1 MSRYLTFLI
10 RLIWLSVALYGVNAQ
25 AAPKDTTPDQFIFTD
40 QTGVALNTQITSEP
54 ITVTGINSG
63 SSISISGGTYS
74 RNNGSFTNKKGTAYN
89 GDSIRVR
96 HTSSTSYNATINT
109 VLTIGGIKDTFSS
122 TTQANVPSDT
132 TPDAFSFTAQTDVAL
147 NSPMTSNTI
156 TVSGID
162 AASPISISGGLY
174 SINNGSFTSSAGTVV
189 NGNTVKI
196 QLQSSSANST
206 TTTATLSIGGVSGAF
221 SVTTLAAVA
230 DTTPDAFSFTAQTDV
245 ALNSPITSNTITV
258 SGIDAASP
266 ISISGG
272 LYSINNGSFTSSA
285 GTVVNGNTVKI
296 QLQSSSANST
306 TTTATLSIGGVSGAF
321 SVTTLAAVADTTPDA
336 FSFAAQTNV
345 EPATTVTSNAI
356 TVSGINAPAGI
367 SISGGLYSV
376 NGATFVATAGQ
387 VNNGDSVRVQQ
398 ISSPEYSV
406 TSTATLNIGGIN
418 GAFSV
423 TTKAN
428 SNGNFLLPPASSG
441 DPAFTSEHFSGSANC
456 TMCHNNIQDSTGKDV
471 SIETDWSSTMMAN
484 SARDPFWKAK
494 VRSELNRNPHLAD
507 VINDK
512 CTRCHAPM
520 ANFEAKKFN
529 EPKGI
534 LDGGFLSAGHPRHD
548 EAMNGVG
555 CTSCHQIQNA
565 TNLGTLSSFTGGYQI
580 GDNKAIYGQ
589 YTDPFTNNM
598 VMMTGYTPTYGAHME
613 SSKICGTCHNLKT
626 PFVDQFGTLLS
637 TTPESEFPEQ
647 MPYSEW
653 EHSSYATASANKQCQ
668 DCHMTHID
676 DGVKISNRPMWLAAR
691 DNFGLHEFVG
701 ANKLMLDIFDKN
713 KNQLGVLANNFAETI
728 GKTQTMLNSSATIT
742 PVSQTLASDNSLNF
756 TLKINSNTGHKLPSA
771 YPSRRVVLHVTVKDA
786 QNNIVFE
793 SGKINANGSIVGVD
807 ADADRTTFEPHYELI
822 TDPDQVQVYEAIMGD
837 NLNHVTYT
845 LLRGMVYLKDNRL
858 LPQGFN
864 KASAPNDIK
873 VVGDALTDAN
883 FVGGSDDIS
892 YRISGLT
899 GNSYQVEAELVHQ
912 PIAYSF
918 AQDLFVE
925 SDAEIED
932 FKTMFNASNAK
943 TSRIANSSFSVTR

>member
-1 MSRYLTFLI
+1 MSRYLTFLV
-10 RLIWLSVALYGVNAQ
+10 RLIWLSVALYGVNVQ
-25 AAPKDTTPDQFIFTD
+25 AAKVQKDTTPDQFIFVD
-40 QTGVALNTQITSEP
+40 QTGVALNTQIISEP
-54 ITVTGINSG
+54 ITLSGINSG
-63 SSISISGGTYS
+63 SSISISGGQYS
-74 RNNGSFTNKKGTAYN
+74 RNNGSFTSSKGTAYN
-89 GDSIRVR
+89 GDAIRVR

-132 TPDAFSFTAQTDVAL
+132 TPDAFSFTAQSNVAL

-156 TVSGID
+156 TVSGIN

-174 SINNGSFTSSAGTVV
+174 SINNGSFTGSAGTVV

-206 TTTATLSIGGVSGAF
+206 TTTATLSIGGVSG
-221 SVTTLAAVA
+221 V
-230 DTTPDAFSFTAQTDV
+230 
-245 ALNSPITSNTITV
+245 
-258 SGIDAASP
+258 
-266 ISISGG
+266 
-272 LYSINNGSFTSSA
+272 
-285 GTVVNGNTVKI
+285 
-296 QLQSSSANST
+296 
-306 TTTATLSIGGVSGAF
+306 F

-356 TVSGINAPAGI
+356 TVSGINAPAAI

-376 NGATFVATAGQ
+376 NNATFVATAGQ
-387 VNNGDSVRVQQ
+387 VNNGDNVRVQQ

-418 GAFSV
+418 GAFST

-428 SNGNFLLPPASSG
+428 PNGDFLLPPASSG

-580 GDNKAIYGQ
+580 GDNKIIYGQ
-589 YTDPFTNNM
+589 YTNPFANPM
-598 VMMTGYTPTYGAHME
+598 IMMTGYTPAFGEHME

-626 PFVDQFGTLLS
+626 PFVDETGKILS
-637 TTPESEFPEQ
+637 TTPETEFPEQ

-653 EHSSYATASANKQCQ
+653 EHSSYATPNVNKQCQ
-668 DCHMTHID
+668 DCHMTHLD
-676 DGVKISNRPMWLAAR
+676 NVKISNRPMMLGSR

-728 GKTQTMLNSSATIT
+728 DKTQTMLNSSATIT
-742 PVSQTLASDNSLNF
+742 PVSQTLAGDNTLDF

-837 NLNHVTYT
+837 NLNQVTYT

-864 KASAPNDIK
+864 KASAPDDIK
-873 VVGDALTDAN
+873 VVGAALTDAN

-899 GNSYQVEAELVHQ
+899 GNNYQVEAELVHQ

-925 SDAEIED
+925 SDAEVED

-943 TSRIANSSFSVTR
+943 TSRIANSSFSVAR

>member
-10 RLIWLSVALYGVNAQ
+10 RLIWLSVALYGINVH
-25 AAPKDTTPDQFIFTD
+25 AAPSKPAAKDTTPDQFVFAD
-40 QTGVALNTQITSEP
+40 QTGVALNTQITSAP

-74 RNNGSFTNKKGTAYN
+74 RNNGNFTSGKGTAYN

-96 HTSSTSYNATINT
+96 HTSSTSYNTTINT

-122 TTQANVPSDT
+122 TTQANIP
-132 TPDAFSFTAQTDVAL
+132 
-147 NSPMTSNTI
+147 
-156 TVSGID
+156 
-162 AASPISISGGLY
+162 
-174 SINNGSFTSSAGTVV
+174 
-189 NGNTVKI
+189 
-196 QLQSSSANST
+196 
-206 TTTATLSIGGVSGAF
+206 
-221 SVTTLAAVA
+221 A

-245 ALNSPITSNTITV
+245 ALSSPITSNTITV
-258 SGIDAASP
+258 SGINAAAA

-272 LYSINNGSFTSSA
+272 TYSINNGSFTSSA
-285 GTVVNGNTVKI
+285 GTVNNGATVKI
-296 QLQSSSANST
+296 QVQSSSANST
-306 TTTATLSIGGVSGAF
+306 TTTATLDIGGVAGAF
-321 SVTTLAAVADTTPDA
+321 SVTTLAVAVDTTPDA
-336 FSFAAQTNV
+336 FSFSAQNGV
-345 EPATTVTSNAI
+345 EPASTLTSNAI
-356 TVSGINAPAGI
+356 TVSGINAPAAI

-376 NGATFVATAGQ
+376 NNATFVASAGQ
-387 VNNGDSVRVQQ
+387 VNNGDNVRVQQ

-406 TSTATLNIGGIN
+406 TTTTTLTIGGVN
-418 GAFSV
+418 GAFS
-423 TTKAN
+423 TSTKAN
-428 SNGNFLLPPASSG
+428 TNGNFLLPPASPG
-441 DPAFTSEHFSGSANC
+441 NPAFTSEHFSGSANC

-565 TNLGTLSSFTGGYQI
+565 TNLGTLSGFTGGYQI
-580 GDNKAIYGQ
+580 GDNKLIFGQ
-589 YTDPFTNNM
+589 YTNPFANPM
-598 VMMTGYTPTYGAHME
+598 IMMTGYTPTYGEHME
-613 SSKICGTCHNLKT
+613 SSKLCSTCHNLKT
-626 PFVDQFGTLLS
+626 PFVDQSGKLLS

-653 EHSSYATASANKQCQ
+653 EHSSYPATGKQCQ
-668 DCHMTHID
+668 DCHMTHLD
-676 DGVKISNRPMWLAAR
+676 NVKISNRPMMLGSR

-728 GKTQTMLNSSATIT
+728 DKTQTMLNSSATIT
-742 PVSQTLASDNSLNF
+742 PVSPTLAADNSLNF

-793 SGKINANGSIVGVD
+793 SGKINANGSIIGVD
-807 ADADRTTFEPHYELI
+807 ADTDRTTFEPHYELI
-822 TDPDQVQVYEAIMGD
+822 TDPEQVQVYEAIMGD
-837 NLNHVTYT
+837 NLNQVTYT

-864 KASAPNDIK
+864 KATAPNDIK

-925 SDAEIED
+925 SDAEVED